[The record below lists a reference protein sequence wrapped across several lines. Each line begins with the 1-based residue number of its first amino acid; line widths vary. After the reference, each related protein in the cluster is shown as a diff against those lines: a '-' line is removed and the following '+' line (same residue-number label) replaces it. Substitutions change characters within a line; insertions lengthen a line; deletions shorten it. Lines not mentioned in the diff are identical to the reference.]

1 MNPTPKRARAARES
15 NVGRRAAVAATLAL
29 AATAVPLR
37 AQIVNTLRGWS
48 DPEPGW
54 SGEVEGRFALS
65 EGNAEYLELSAAA
78 SVQLVAGRHRIRAL
92 ASETLRRAAGE
103 EIAEDFLVHLRHN
116 LRLTAALST
125 LLFVQNQYNPFRR
138 LERRTLVGAGGRW
151 DVVRVDSWNA
161 ALGAAYMYES
171 EVLTEDPEGV
181 VDTDHR
187 FSFFASLVGRVTQA
201 VRADIAAFHQPLV
214 GDFSDSR
221 AFASA
226 RVRTDLVGELDLIV
240 AFTLYHDAEPAEG
253 VEPTDLTLSSGL
265 VLSF

>member
-1 MNPTPKRARAARES
+1 MNHAPNRARTEGES
-15 NVGRRAAVAATLAL
+15 CPARRAAMVATLTL
-29 AATAVPLR
+29 AAAVAPLQ

-48 DPEPGW
+48 APEPGW

-78 SVQLVAGRHRIRAL
+78 SLQLVAGRHRVRAL
-92 ASETLRRAAGE
+92 ASETLRRAGGE

-116 LRLTAALST
+116 FRLTSVLST
-125 LLFVQNQYNPFRR
+125 LFFVQNQYNPFRR
-138 LERRTLVGAGGRW
+138 LERRTLLGGGGRW
-151 DVVRVDSWNA
+151 DVVRAESWNA

-171 EVLTEDPEGV
+171 EVLTDDPEGV

-187 FSFFASLVGRVTQA
+187 FSFFASLVGRLTQA
-201 VRADIAAFHQPLV
+201 VRADVAAFYQPLV
-214 GDFSDSR
+214 GDFADSR
-221 AFASA
+221 AFTSAS
-226 RVRTDLVGELDLIV
+226 VRTDIVGELDLIV
-240 AFTLYHDAEPAEG
+240 AFTLYHDSEPAEG